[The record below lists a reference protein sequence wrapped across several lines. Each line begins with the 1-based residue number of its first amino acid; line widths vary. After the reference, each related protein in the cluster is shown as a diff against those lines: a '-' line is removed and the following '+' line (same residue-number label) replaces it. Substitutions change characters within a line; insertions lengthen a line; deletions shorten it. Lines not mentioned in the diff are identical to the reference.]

1 MFLRI
6 AGSKYFAIYFLHF
19 LRIVSIRLRQIFLD
33 LIFDLSFWKIGLFH
47 KFSTL
52 FLHWDNFKYWD
63 YFLYWD
69 YFVYWDYFL
78 DWDYFMYWDY
88 FGRDYFLYWD
98 YFLFWDYLDMGLFWS
113 GLFWAGLLWAG
124 LFWSGLFQHPASNQ
138 VPCLSRNLQSWFYN
152 ISSMAKVWKIGQSMR
167 FFFLL
172 QGKAAIRYNSWN
184 LDMPFKFPIA

>member
-124 LFWSGLFQHPASNQ
+124 LFWSGLFQHPASF
-138 VPCLSRNLQSWFYN
+138 VPSYEYFLPF
-152 ISSMAKVWKIGQSMR
+152 V
-167 FFFLL
+167 FF
-172 QGKAAIRYNSWN
+172 
-184 LDMPFKFPIA
+184 

>member
-124 LFWSGLFQHPASNQ
+124 LFWSGLFEKPA
-138 VPCLSRNLQSWFYN
+138 LSWQLKQRENRTSPLQ
-152 ISSMAKVWKIGQSMR
+152 KIGLR
-167 FFFLL
+167 
-172 QGKAAIRYNSWN
+172 KNSSNSRWI
-184 LDMPFKFPIA
+184 MMIYKCWIV

>member
-19 LRIVSIRLRQIFLD
+19 LRIVSIRLRQFFLD

-124 LFWSGLFQHPASNQ
+124 LFWSGLFQHPAILMYQKVMPWWISII
-138 VPCLSRNLQSWFYN
+138 CLQMRSGYYLRKYIWQLTFYIIAFWSYNLQ
-152 ISSMAKVWKIGQSMR
+152 R
-167 FFFLL
+167 ET
-172 QGKAAIRYNSWN
+172 
-184 LDMPFKFPIA
+184 

>member
-124 LFWSGLFQHPASNQ
+124 LFWSGLFQHPADIWHSG
-138 VPCLSRNLQSWFYN
+138 FAT
-152 ISSMAKVWKIGQSMR
+152 ID
-167 FFFLL
+167 FT
-172 QGKAAIRYNSWN
+172 
-184 LDMPFKFPIA
+184 